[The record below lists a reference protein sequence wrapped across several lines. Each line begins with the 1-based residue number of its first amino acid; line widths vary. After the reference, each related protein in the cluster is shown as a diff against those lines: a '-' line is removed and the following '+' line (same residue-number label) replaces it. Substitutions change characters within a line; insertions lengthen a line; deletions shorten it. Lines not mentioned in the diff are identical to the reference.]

1 MGEFDDA
8 WKASVRKVL
17 DKKKK
22 KQKYIVC
29 RNCKGNG
36 YIVAERLSKK
46 HLRTETCKDCGG
58 SGHLGSI
65 DVEEKN
71 MEQRSQI

>member
-1 MGEFDDA
+1 MTGSTLT
-8 WKASVRKVL
+8 KRV
-17 DKKKK
+17 
-22 KQKYIVC
+22 
-29 RNCKGNG
+29 
-36 YIVAERLSKK
+36 SKK

-71 MEQRSQI
+71 MEQRSQV